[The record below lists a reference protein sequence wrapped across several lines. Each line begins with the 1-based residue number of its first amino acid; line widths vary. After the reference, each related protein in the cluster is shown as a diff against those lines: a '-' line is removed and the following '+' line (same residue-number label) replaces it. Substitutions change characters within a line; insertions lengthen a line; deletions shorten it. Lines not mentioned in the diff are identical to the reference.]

1 MGNVPFPIQ
10 GENLEEV
17 RYQIYELIRTLFEEK
32 IGGADLGDVFAI
44 VGDVL
49 TLVLA
54 GSSGLTKDGNDLSI
68 DVVAT
73 GGLQLA
79 TDGISIKIVAT
90 GGLETSA
97 SGLGIKLDGTSL
109 TVGASG
115 LRVNVDLVDWPNLTA
130 SRLMAT
136 DASEKM
142 TSVANLASWIA
153 GTANQITVTDDGD
166 GSITVSLPQNVHT
179 GASPTFADATIAGL
193 TISELEGLTYYA
205 GGH

>member
-1 MGNVPFPIQ
+1 MANVPYPIQ
-10 GENLEEV
+10 GETLEEV

-54 GSSGLTKDGNDLSI
+54 GTSGLTKDGNDLAI
-68 DVVAT
+68 EVVAT

-79 TDGISIKIVAT
+79 TDGISIKVVAT
-90 GGLETSA
+90 GGLETDA

-142 TSVANLASWIA
+142 TSVDNLASWVA
-153 GTANQITVTDDGD
+153 GTASQITVANDGD
-166 GSITVSLPQNVHT
+166 GSVTLSAPDLVAVDEALAAVDLVNRNRAYFLSSFK
-179 GASPTFADATIAGL
+179 G
-193 TISELEGLTYYA
+193 
-205 GGH
+205 